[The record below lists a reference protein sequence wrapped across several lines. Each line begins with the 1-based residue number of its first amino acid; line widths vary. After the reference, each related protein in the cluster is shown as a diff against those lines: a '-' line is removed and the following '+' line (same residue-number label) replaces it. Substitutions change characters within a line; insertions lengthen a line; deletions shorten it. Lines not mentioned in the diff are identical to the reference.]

1 MTVTTVPAIVWT
13 LAAGAAAAAMFAT
26 PFAAG
31 VGAFAPLTLSGVP
44 LLLAGLGIGLA
55 AAMGAGAAAVAV
67 LAGLLALL
75 AAGPEGLAVF
85 TLLFA
90 LPVVYIVHMLGRNR
104 TSVLGYVEWYQP
116 ASVASWLAGAA
127 VVVTCLV
134 GSMIAAGDSQIET
147 VSRGLLETVLTA
159 VMPELGLF
167 RTRAVADALAPWL
180 PGLVGMAWLLALAL
194 STAIAFAIL
203 RRHAALDRPVPRMA
217 SLRMPVWVPAL
228 AAMAGGVWLFGEGD
242 IAFLAR
248 NAVLILAVPIFLVGA
263 GTFHAIAART
273 TIRPVVL
280 AVFYGF
286 LIVFP
291 PLAALVALVGVAD
304 QFLELRR
311 RTHLADAAQEV

>member
-55 AAMGAGAAAVAV
+55 AAMGAGATAVAL

-75 AAGPEGLAVF
+75 ATGPEGLAVF
-85 TLLFA
+85 TVLFA

-116 ASVASWLAGAA
+116 ASVASWLAAA
-127 VVVTCLV
+127 AIVAICLI
-134 GSMIAAGDSQIET
+134 GSMIAAGQSQIET
-147 VSRGLLETVLTA
+147 VSHGLLEPLLTA
-159 VMPELGLF
+159 ALPELGLF
-167 RTRAVADALAPWL
+167 RTRAAADALAPWL
-180 PGLVGMAWLLALAL
+180 PGVVGAVWLLALSV
-194 STAIAFAIL
+194 STALAFAIL

-217 SLRMPVWVPAL
+217 SLRMPVWAPVLAAAAAL
-228 AAMAGGVWLFGEGD
+228 AWLWGEGD
-242 IAFLAR
+242 VAYLAR
-248 NAVLILAVPIFLVGA
+248 NALLIIAVPIFLVGV

-311 RTHLADAAQEV
+311 RTHLADAGQEV